1 MTQILLAA
9 DPTSHVIPHYLFSVG
24 GLKVTNQ
31 MFMALVAAVLMLIIF
46 PTLFRKADATRVEPP
61 RGAKNFFE
69 SILEFLRVEVFRPA
83 LKENTDRFVPFLWTV
98 FFFILF
104 CNLLGQIPLGEI
116 VTVLRGGHESHLGG
130 TATGTIATTG
140 ALALCTFLVIHVSGV
155 LQVFRS
161 LRDGT
166 YGHHGHHEEH
176 SSNGTRGHEAAH
188 DLEHVRGEALAAD
201 VPANPKALTNPT
213 KHYEDDEHI
222 RHQGDGIRQGGGHV
236 GQHQGHGP
244 GHAHSHGHG
253 MNPAAAALA
262 ATPLYL
268 WNFAP
273 HVFRPPP
280 GSSAVKAFFLQIAD
294 VGMWAFFLVLELI
307 GAAIKP
313 FALMVRLFANMTA
326 GHIVLAALVGLIP
339 VTAGIAAQ
347 IGVGI
352 PVTALSLLIRVLEL
366 FVAFLQAYIFTFL
379 STLFIASAVAPEH

>member
-1 MTQILLAA
+1 MPLLFDTLLAA
-9 DPTSHVIPHYLFSVG
+9 GDPLDHVLPHYLFSIG
-24 GLKVTNQ
+24 PLHVTNQ
-31 MFMALVAAVLMLIIF
+31 MFMALVAAVLMLLIF
-46 PTLFRKADATRVEPP
+46 PTLFRRADAARVEPP

-104 CNLLGQIPLGEI
+104 CNLLGQIPIGEI
-116 VTVLRGGHESHLGG
+116 VTVARGGKHVSHLGG

-140 ALALCTFLVIHVSGV
+140 ALALCTFLVIHASGIV
-155 LQVFRS
+155 QVFRS

-201 VPANPKALTNPT
+201 VPANFQAIGNPT
-213 KHYEDDEHI
+213 KHYEDDEHVGPHS
-222 RHQGDGIRQGGGHV
+222 RDGVRQGDGHVDHGH
-236 GQHQGHGP
+236 QP
-244 GHAHSHGHG
+244 HG
-253 MNPAAAALA
+253 MNPAAAAAYA
-262 ATPLYL
+262 APLYL

-273 HVFRPPP
+273 HVFRPEP
-280 GSSAVKAFFLQIAD
+280 GTGGLKAIGLRIAD
-294 VGMWAFFLVLELI
+294 ALMWAFFLVLEII
-307 GAAIKP
+307 GAIIKP

-339 VTAGIAAQ
+339 VTAGVLMQ
-347 IGVGI
+347 VGVGI